1 MSSVWLRYGWR
12 EAYNTA
18 MSSLKNMATVAS
30 RTLVLA
36 SGSPRRRELMG
47 KYFNHVE
54 LNRPS
59 DEEPE
64 PEAGEKPDAYALRVA
79 QIKAKQ
85 IAQRRHDA
93 VVIAADTVV
102 ALDGH
107 IMGKPEDAGEA
118 VRMLELLRGKT
129 HRVTTGVVV
138 LDTGTGLSYEAAPQT
153 AVTMRGYSDGEIADY
168 VASGE
173 PMDKAGGYA
182 IQDVTFKPVSNIEGC
197 YLNVVGLPVWVLAGL
212 LAQAGKA
219 NEMKVDVAAPTECT
233 DCTLGKAAR

>member
-1 MSSVWLRYGWR
+1 
-12 EAYNTA
+12 
-18 MSSLKNMATVAS
+18 MATVAS

-64 PEAGEKPDAYALRVA
+64 PEADEKPDVYALRVA
-79 QIKAKQ
+79 RTKAEQ

-102 ALDGH
+102 ALDGD
-107 IMGKPEDAGEA
+107 IMGKPQDENEA
-118 VRMLELLRGKT
+118 ISMLQRLRGKT

-138 LDTGTGLSYEAAPQT
+138 LDTGTGLSYKAAPQT
-153 AVTMRGYSDGEIADY
+153 AVTMRGYSGGEIEAY
-168 VASGE
+168 AASGE

-182 IQDVTFKPVSNIEGC
+182 IQDATFKPVSNIEGC
-197 YLNVVGLPVWVLAGL
+197 YLNVVGLPVCVLADL
-212 LAQAGKA
+212 LVQAGKT
-219 NEMKVDVAAPTECT
+219 NEMKMDVAAPVECT
-233 DCTLGKAAR
+233 DCTFGKAAR